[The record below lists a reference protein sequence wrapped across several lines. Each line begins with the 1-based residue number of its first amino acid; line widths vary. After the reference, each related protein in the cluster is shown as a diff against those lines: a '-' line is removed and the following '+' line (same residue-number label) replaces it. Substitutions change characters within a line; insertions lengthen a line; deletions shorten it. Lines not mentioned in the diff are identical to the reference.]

1 MHVGILNMY
10 PYKLGPYLPRALESI
25 GCTYTIVDFDENHS
39 ETIRRSRH
47 TRWILTG
54 SSDDVM
60 KKTTPQLDLSLLK
73 IENKRFLAICYSMES
88 ILLQLGCHLI
98 KRKNNVREYFD
109 LDLGGTTIKAFRNH
123 YTYVVPDSM
132 KRGMRL
138 LATYKGNAMNVNY
151 KNMTMVQWHPEKTA
165 DGIQFL
171 AEWMK

>member
-1 MHVGILNMY
+1 
-10 PYKLGPYLPRALESI
+10 
-25 GCTYTIVDFDENHS
+25 
-39 ETIRRSRH
+39 
-47 TRWILTG
+47 
-54 SSDDVM
+54 
-60 KKTTPQLDLSLLK
+60 
-73 IENKRFLAICYSMES
+73 MES

-109 LDLGGTTIKAFRNH
+109 LDLGDKTIKAFRNH

-138 LATYKGNAMNVNY
+138 LATYKDNAMNVNY

-165 DGIQFL
+165 DGIRFL